1 MTSIV
6 SRRLFLLLS
15 LAVAGQLV
23 TLPALADDA
32 EKAPRTGE
40 VTFTPVEDEA
50 TAVPEPFQLEEHK
63 FPFEQKFLKTSSK
76 AIEISEVT
84 FPSPVETPHANN
96 NTVHAEYFKPLSEG
110 KHPAVIVLHIL
121 GGDFDLSRLV
131 ARQLASN
138 GVAALFIKL
147 PYYGPRSEPGVEI
160 AMVDPDP
167 HQTVKGFT
175 QAVLDIRR
183 GAAWLAAQEEVDPE
197 QLGITGIS
205 LGGITTS
212 LAAAGEPRF
221 KKVCPILAGG
231 DIARVSTSSP
241 EAAVFRER
249 WQEQGGTMEELVEIL
264 KPIDPVTHADRV
276 KGRKI
281 LMLNARYDEVVPP
294 ECSESLWEAF
304 GQPEIH
310 WYDSGHYSF
319 ARFIFDA
326 LSRATRF
333 FQPDGSNSTTAA
345 ASSN

>member
-1 MTSIV
+1 MTCFAL
-6 SRRLFLLLS
+6 RRLRFMIVLLA
-15 LAVAGQLV
+15 LAVVFTELSAV
-23 TLPALADDA
+23 ADETA
-32 EKAPRTGE
+32 KEPRTGE

-50 TAVPEPFQLEEHK
+50 TLVPEAFQLEEHT
-63 FPFEQKFLKTSSK
+63 FPFEQKFLTTSSK
-76 AIEISEVT
+76 RIEISEVT

-96 NTVHAEYFKPLSEG
+96 NTVHAEYFRPLSEG
-110 KHPAVIVLHIL
+110 KHPGVIVLHIL

-147 PYYGPRSEPGVEI
+147 PYYGPRKEPGVDI
-160 AMVDPDP
+160 AMVDTNP
-167 HQTVKGFT
+167 HQTVKGFN

-231 DIARVSTSSP
+231 DIVRVSAESP
-241 EAAVFRER
+241 EAAVFREK
-249 WQEQGGTMEELVEIL
+249 WIADGGTIEELVEVL
-264 KPIDPVTHADRV
+264 RPIDPVTHAERV

-281 LMLNARYDEVVPP
+281 MMINARYDEVVPP
-294 ECSESLWEAF
+294 ACTESLWHAF
-304 GQPEIH
+304 GEPEIH
-310 WYDSGHYSF
+310 WYDAGHYSF

-326 LSRATRF
+326 LGKATRF
-333 FQPDGSNSTTAA
+333 FQPDQATTTA
-345 ASSN
+345 SDDNN